1 MNLGPLIPVATMFV
15 LLDVVF
21 IVYQLYQLRRKSPG
35 KVATSVSRTY
45 GPPAFPR

>member
-1 MNLGPLIPVATMFV
+1 MNLGPLIPVATIFV

-21 IVYQLYQLRRKSPG
+21 IVYELRRKSPG